1 MPTAKEV
8 DNTFSSDP
16 LTSISSRSL
25 SFDFGERR
33 IHAFERK
40 GEAFFVANEVAAALG
55 YSDTNQAIRKHC
67 KGAEICKTVDLTL
80 LGLRC
85 DSPRG
90 LTIIPERD
98 VYRLIMRSKL
108 PAAEAFEEKVVGE
121 VLPAIRK
128 TGGYIAAAPEETVEQ
143 LTLRVMT
150 VLKDTV
156 ERQKQQIE
164 SMAPKAEALDLISAS
179 EGDLGVRDAGRELKV
194 GERWVTSTILA
205 RNWACKQGRKLRP
218 AHYGLTMGY
227 VRLCARVYRDR
238 NTGETCVA
246 DDFKIT
252 RKGVGRLGELIVAKR
267 LSNVEAV

>member
-1 MPTAKEV
+1 MPTATVLSNTNARVSAFSFEGADVRVLNRSDEPWWVLTDVCDVLSIANPRNVSAKLDEDEKGVQIV
-8 DNTFSSDP
+8 DTLGGPQETTIINESGLYSLI
-16 LTSISSRSL
+16 LTS
-25 SFDFGERR
+25 
-33 IHAFERK
+33 RK
-40 GEAFFVANEVAAALG
+40 
-55 YSDTNQAIRKHC
+55 
-67 KGAEICKTVDLTL
+67 
-80 LGLRC
+80 
-85 DSPRG
+85 
-90 LTIIPERD
+90 
-98 VYRLIMRSKL
+98 
-108 PAAEAFEEKVVGE
+108 PAAKRFKKWVTAE

-194 GERWVTSTILA
+194 GERWVTATILA

-218 AHYGLTMGY
+218 AHYGLMMGY